1 MGKGKREQSQQG
13 AAGISRPGSRHTM
26 LASLLAIAAMS
37 CPPLQAADLAKWAKD
52 IEATI
57 AKQLPKK
64 LGNDLA
70 VAVSAAGDRVELTI
84 DAASMATFSRSDLE
98 KFRQGFAQGR
108 CKRADWTTR
117 FAREGGQFTYRYRIS
132 PGNEVGVTLNAEN
145 CRPPERSG
153 QETMA
158 TIKKVVGEA
167 QPLLP
172 KRIDATLEVRSITQ
186 GPGLQIIYQ
195 YEYTQMG
202 REQALQLRA
211 DKAKTDAATTATVKE
226 FCSHD
231 LNDAARVLA
240 DDGVTLTYQY
250 QAKGVIIAAVSI
262 DRNTCY

>member
-1 MGKGKREQSQQG
+1 MGKGKQEQSQRE

-84 DAASMATFSRSDLE
+84 DAASMASWSRSDLE
-98 KFRQGFAQGR
+98 KYRQGFVQGR
-108 CKRADWTTR
+108 CKSLDWTTR
-117 FAREGGQFTYRYRIS
+117 FAREGGQFTYRYRIG

-145 CRPPERSG
+145 CRPPERSE
-153 QETMA
+153 QERVA
-158 TIKKVVGEA
+158 NINRVVREV

-172 KRIDATLEVRSITQ
+172 IKVDATLEMRSVTQ

-195 YEYTQMG
+195 FEYPQMG
-202 REQALQLRA
+202 KEQALQFQA
-211 DKAKTDAATTATVKE
+211 DKAKTDAATTAIVKG
-226 FCSHD
+226 FCSRD
-231 LNDAARVLA
+231 LNDASRTLA
-240 DDGVTLTYQY
+240 EDGVTMTYQY
-250 QAKGVIIAAVSI
+250 QAKGVIIAAVSV